1 MNKIILTLLV
11 VTTFCFTAYAQNEKR
26 MQTLNEVLIVYFSAT
41 HTTAK
46 VAHMI
51 ANITGG
57 TLYEITPQRIYTSED
72 LDWNNKMSRS
82 SIEMKN
88 PAARP
93 TLHGTKLNISGYN
106 VIFIGYPIW
115 WNQAPRIV
123 NTFIES
129 YSLEGKILVP
139 FATSGGSGIDNSVKE
154 TPIRDKIAISCM
166 LRQIHESSSHAIRHG
181 LYIKNR
187 KRLFCP

>member
-11 VTTFCFTAYAQNEKR
+11 VTTFCFTAYSQNEKR
-26 MQTLNEVLIVYFSAT
+26 MQTLNKVLIVYFSAT

-139 FATSGGSGIDNSVKE
+139 FATSSGSGIANSVKE
-154 TPIRDKIAISCM
+154 LRNAYPKLKWKDGKLLNTVNRNAI
-166 LRQIHESSSHAIRHG
+166 QNWVNDV
-181 LYIKNR
+181 IKSND
-187 KRLFCP
+187 L